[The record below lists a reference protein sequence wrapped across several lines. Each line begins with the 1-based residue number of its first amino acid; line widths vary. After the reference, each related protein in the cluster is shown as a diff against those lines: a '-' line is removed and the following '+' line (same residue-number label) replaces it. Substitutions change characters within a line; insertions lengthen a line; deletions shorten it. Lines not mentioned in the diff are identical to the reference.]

1 MAGAGVKLFLSGEI
15 AYAADINQY
24 LMDQSVCLFLDE
36 AERNGA
42 FGDGIPVSQAGS
54 GKPLL
59 TPGRICFL
67 LEATGSTVG
76 NPIRTIQYYDGN
88 NWIDSPQFAVQDGAI
103 TSAKIADGAIMN
115 IDVNASAAIAHS
127 KLATTTAG
135 NILLG
140 TTTTGV
146 VTGTAVTGDVTITG
160 AGVTA
165 IGATK
170 ITNAMLAGSI
180 AHSKLATTTA
190 GNILLGTTTTGV
202 ITGTAIT
209 GDVTITGA
217 GVTTI
222 GTGAVT
228 SAKLDI
234 NLDLNGSTE
243 IDEVIETVVIN
254 GTALTGTV
262 QIDAKSGS
270 VHYFTANSAANWIW
284 NLRGDGSTT
293 LNSMMDVGQAIT
305 FSLFATIGTTAYKP
319 TSITVDTSGT
329 VAVKWFGGNA
339 YPSGN
344 VSSIDCYTITVVKT
358 ATSTFTAF
366 ASQSK
371 FA

>member
-1 MAGAGVKLFLSGEI
+1 MPIKLFQDGEI
-15 AYAADINQY
+15 LDASDVNTYF
-24 LMDQSVCLFLDE
+24 MDQALVVFDT
-36 AERNGA
+36 ADQRDQA
-42 FGDGIPVSQAGS
+42 FGGFTGTAPNIV
-54 GKPLL
+54 L
-59 TPGRICFL
+59 TEPALTEGRICYL
-67 LEATGSTVG
+67 KDDDTLYIYTGSTWSAQLA
-76 NPIRTIQYYDGN
+76 NIADG
-88 NWIDSPQFAVQDGAI
+88 VI

-146 VTGTAVTGDVTITG
+146 ITGTAVTGDVTITG
-160 AGVTA
+160 AGVTT

-170 ITNAMLAGSI
+170 VTNAMLAGSI
-180 AHSKLATTTA
+180 AHSKLANVTA
-190 GNILLGTTTTGV
+190 GQVLLGTTTTGIV
-202 ITGTAIT
+202 TATTLT

-217 GVTTI
+217 GVTTL
-222 GTGAVT
+222 G
-228 SAKLDI
+228 SD
-234 NLDLNGSTE
+234 LDLNGATE

-254 GTALTGTV
+254 PTALTGTV

-293 LNSMMDVGQAIT
+293 LNSMMDVGQAMT